1 MIATKRFRAFVAL
14 TALLILAV
22 GGGAGAG
29 PAAAPQPVSGGSLS
43 IAYVTTAPHIDL
55 HQVNQGAVNEVA
67 HYFYETL
74 YDRDPNGKVIPLLV
88 KEEQITPD
96 GLTWTLKLQPN
107 VKFHDGTPLNA
118 AAVKWNF
125 DRKINRRFTLF
136 DILPFRTIEAV
147 DELTLRLT
155 LTRPAPNLRPNIS
168 TKTFAIYSPTWAQRV
183 GDEGMRLNAVGTGPF
198 TVAEFRPNEI
208 LRLRK
213 NPNYWQKG
221 LPYLDE
227 VVFRVVND
235 NNTRATMIQA
245 RDVDVAQ
252 SLSVQDIRRL
262 KTTPGFKILEGIGS
276 QQAYITLNNAKPPL
290 DDVKVRRAIN
300 HAVDKEAIIRNVY
313 LGGGK
318 VAQAV
323 YANPT
328 IDGYVPAGSWKFD
341 QNAARALLDE
351 AGWRMGP
358 GGVRV
363 KDGRPMQ
370 LELITRRGGSPG
382 DYETSEIVQG
392 MLKQVGI
399 DVRLVVLESATFV
412 PRVTLPRDRA
422 NYDMVYLTVGTFT
435 GDIEYILQT
444 FYHSSSAAPRYFNR
458 AHYGNPVVD
467 QLIEQS
473 LKATTAKSR
482 NSIYMGQIMRTVFN
496 DAPILQLID
505 MPQELAVRDN
515 VHSIFLEP
523 AGNNWPAKYAWKTR

>member
-1 MIATKRFRAFVAL
+1 
-14 TALLILAV
+14 
-22 GGGAGAG
+22 
-29 PAAAPQPVSGGSLS
+29 
-43 IAYVTTAPHIDL
+43 
-55 HQVNQGAVNEVA
+55 
-67 HYFYETL
+67 
-74 YDRDPNGKVIPLLV
+74 
-88 KEEQITPD
+88 
-96 GLTWTLKLQPN
+96 
-107 VKFHDGTPLNA
+107 
-118 AAVKWNF
+118 
-125 DRKINRRFTLF
+125 
-136 DILPFRTIEAV
+136 
-147 DELTLRLT
+147 
-155 LTRPAPNLRPNIS
+155 
-168 TKTFAIYSPTWAQRV
+168 
-183 GDEGMRLNAVGTGPF
+183 
-198 TVAEFRPNEI
+198 
-208 LRLRK
+208 
-213 NPNYWQKG
+213 
-221 LPYLDE
+221 
-227 VVFRVVND
+227 
-235 NNTRATMIQA
+235 
-245 RDVDVAQ
+245 
-252 SLSVQDIRRL
+252 VQDIRRL
-262 KTTPGFKILEGIGS
+262 KTTSGFKILEGIGS

-328 IDGYVPAGSWKFD
+328 IDGYVPAGAWKFD

-467 QLIEQS
+467 RLIEQS
-473 LKATTAKSR
+473 LNATTAKSR

-515 VHSIFLEP
+515 VHGVFLEP
-523 AGNNWPAKYAWKTR
+523 AGNNWPAKYAWKSR